1 MSHHYLQAY
10 MFSYARCSLVTPTM
24 WIGSETV
31 VECVVCWLSCRT
43 HTEVV
48 QCKACK
54 TCSALVFGRWVVGDY
69 SLCMRERGR
78 TVYEEVFPILGYC
91 YGCMERV

>member
-31 VECVVCWLSCRT
+31 VKCVVCLGVCDLVT
-43 HTEVV
+43 HAAPTLRWCNARHARHAVHW
-48 QCKACK
+48 
-54 TCSALVFGRWVVGDY
+54 CSDDGLLEIILYVCVSEEER
-69 SLCMRERGR
+69 CMRKYFRS
-78 TVYEEVFPILGYC
+78 
-91 YGCMERV
+91 